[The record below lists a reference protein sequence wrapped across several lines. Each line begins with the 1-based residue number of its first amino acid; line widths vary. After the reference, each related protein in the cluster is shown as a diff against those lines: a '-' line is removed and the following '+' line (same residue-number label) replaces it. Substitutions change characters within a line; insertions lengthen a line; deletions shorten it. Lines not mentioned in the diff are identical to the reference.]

1 MRHRSVSAAAR
12 ELGLT
17 SSATSHALGRL
28 RKILRDELFV
38 PGKSGMEPTPRA
50 LEMAP
55 HARNGVNLLLSALES
70 SPFRAENSTRTFTIA
85 ATDYTATAWI
95 PHLVARLVRKA
106 PKIALRVLP
115 AGRLD
120 TVRLLD
126 DGRID
131 LILGWFNVVP
141 NRMSRAV
148 IIQEKETLLVRAGH
162 PLTQGRLTKDRL
174 MAFGHVVVEVT
185 GTEDRGV
192 DGFTDERGVTRRT
205 WVERLLIEAN
215 GPRGLRDTVFITVPS
230 YGPVPY
236 ILAATDLVAT
246 MPLRLAQQAVQGGT
260 VVMLELPYKPL
271 EVNVEAIWHERS
283 DADPALQWLIA
294 EIKSIAGDD
303 ADG

>member
-1 MRHRSVSAAAR
+1 
-12 ELGLT
+12 
-17 SSATSHALGRL
+17 
-28 RKILRDELFV
+28 
-38 PGKSGMEPTPRA
+38 MEPTPRA
-50 LEMAP
+50 VEMAP
-55 HARNGVNLLLSALES
+55 HARVGVNLLLSALEPN
-70 SPFRAENSTRTFTIA
+70 PFRAEDSTRTFTIA

-95 PHLVARLVRKA
+95 PHLAARLVCKA
-106 PKIALRVLP
+106 PKTALRVLP

-141 NRMSRAV
+141 IRMSRAV
-148 IIQEKETLLVRAGH
+148 IIQEQETLLVRTRH
-162 PLTQGRLTKDRL
+162 PLTEGRLTIERL

-185 GTEDRGV
+185 GTEDQGV

-205 WVERLLIEAN
+205 WVERLLIESH
-215 GPRGLRDTVFITVPS
+215 GRRGLRENVFITVPS

-246 MPLRLAQQAVQGGT
+246 MPLRLAKQAVQGGT
-260 VVMLELPYKPL
+260 VAMLDLPYKPL
-271 EVNVEAIWHERS
+271 EVNVEAVWHQRS

-294 EIKSIAGDD
+294 EIKGIVSDD
-303 ADG
+303 TWAATPAT